1 MLALSDPNIIRGFEE
16 LPLCGKAGIDITS
29 PGVCVEGVDGAEL
42 GDGPAVFAVPELLA
56 GPEDAGCFLF
66 LPGWFFE
73 ALKFV
78 KDRIR
83 NLSHLLNFIS
93 TNLNETDNE
102 HNIKALFNFK

>member
-1 MLALSDPNIIRGFEE
+1 M
-16 LPLCGKAGIDITS
+16 PLCGKAGIDITS

-73 ALKFV
+73 ALKCV
-78 KDRIR
+78 KDRVR
-83 NLSHLLNFIS
+83 
-93 TNLNETDNE
+93 
-102 HNIKALFNFK
+102 NIKAVCSGCLSILICTPTKFSI